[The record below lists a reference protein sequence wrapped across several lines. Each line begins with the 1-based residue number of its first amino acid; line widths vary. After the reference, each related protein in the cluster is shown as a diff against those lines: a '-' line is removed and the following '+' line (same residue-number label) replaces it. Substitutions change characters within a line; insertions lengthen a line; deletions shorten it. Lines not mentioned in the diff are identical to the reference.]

1 MGFREIRRSERITDE
16 DERRRRENENWCK
29 IKPESIMTDEEMS
42 LAFQAIFGQAIAEA
56 NAAISQER

>member
-16 DERRRRENENWCK
+16 DERRRHENENWRK